1 VKRNPIVVT
10 VLLGAI
16 FTAAGYN
23 AGTRLSASPTS
34 SRNPTTKP
42 TRVVVDATKCAHG
55 AVVAPGKNIFMSD
68 RSRNRSTVSVAATP
82 RHLSDDAS
90 ALLAETCDLQLLAQS
105 TALSLDSRQ
114 WSAFA
119 GIVLRAQAVRQ
130 TYEAQIATSN
140 MISPGEYR
148 VEIPVYAAAGD
159 VLRRNFNAELRA
171 ELGEAT
177 AADVLAKLGGKL
189 ESRFAGFGVSAQI
202 LDITAKPDAAPRDIQ
217 ITRTVTYWNSVED
230 GDQPTTRREI
240 HFPAYEDPTGDSWS
254 ALIAAVKA

>member
-10 VLLGAI
+10 ALLGAI
-16 FTAAGYN
+16 FIAAGYN
-23 AGTRLSASPTS
+23 AQTRLSAAPTS
-34 SRNPTTKP
+34 AVNRTSKP
-42 TRVVVDATKCAHG
+42 ARLVADATKCAH
-55 AVVAPGKNIFMSD
+55 AAASAPKKNIFVSN
-68 RSRNRSTVSVAATP
+68 RARNRSAISVAAIP

-105 TALSLDSRQ
+105 TALSLDSHQ

-119 GIVLRAQAVRQ
+119 GVVLRAQAVRQ

-148 VEIPVYAAAGD
+148 VEIPMYATVGD

-177 AADVLAKLGGKL
+177 AADVLAKLGDKL